1 MTDTQTNPAARSYN
15 GTEIPVPGTY
25 TLDSNHKRVG
35 FVARHLMVSKV
46 RGEFK
51 EATATITVAEDPL
64 QSSVTATIQADSFH
78 SNQEQR
84 DGHVKSPDFLH
95 VEQYPTLVYR
105 STGVKE
111 FDGNEFVL
119 AGELTIRDVTR
130 QVDLKVELD
139 GVGRSPYGQDV
150 FGFSATAEIDREDFG
165 ITYNMALEAGG
176 VMISKTVKIEIEG
189 EAIRQADAA

>member
-1 MTDTQTNPAARSYN
+1 MTDTQTNPAARTYN
-15 GTEIPVPGTY
+15 GTEIPVAGTY

-130 QVDLKVELD
+130 PVDLKVELD